1 MKKNDVIFAIS
12 VLLIAGLITI
22 WYGMLGKQEAGQIT
36 ITVDKE
42 VYGTYLLSEDQEISI
57 NDTNYLVIKEGTAD
71 MIDATC
77 PNKECVH
84 QKEISKRGEAI
95 TCLPNKV
102 IVEVESAEDGEYD
115 AVTN

>member
-1 MKKNDVIFAIS
+1 MKKYDVVFAIS

-57 NDTNYLVIKEGTAD
+57 NDTNYLVIKDGVAD

-77 PNKECVH
+77 PNNECVH
-84 QKEISKRGEAI
+84 QKEIFKRGEAI

-102 IVEVESAEDGEYD
+102 IVEVTSGETSEID
-115 AVTN
+115 AVAN